1 MKTVAKAPEV
11 EYIAI
16 LVDIVNLV
24 ITDPD
29 QRQLIVSGVVKE
41 EDVPDDDGPFTYRR
55 LLKNFEA
62 QLEVRAIK
70 HLHQRVT
77 R

>member
-1 MKTVAKAPEV
+1 M
-11 EYIAI
+11 
-16 LVDIVNLV
+16 
-24 ITDPD
+24 
-29 QRQLIVSGVVKE
+29 KE

-55 LLKNFEA
+55 LLKNFEG

-77 R
+77 RQLKEIEMWTAASKPKPHVQKK

>member
-1 MKTVAKAPEV
+1 MPSEQKPGSPAIVKVGEILTKKLLLLVMKTVAKAPEV

-29 QRQLIVSGVVKE
+29 QR
-41 EDVPDDDGPFTYRR
+41 
-55 LLKNFEA
+55 
-62 QLEVRAIK
+62 
-70 HLHQRVT
+70 
-77 R
+77 